1 MSSCTIEYPLNLFS
15 SSNLATARLPMGYF
29 LVVQSF
35 SNFTSHVLSTKH
47 FKNFEV
53 SLYFVRCRQ
62 PLLIWYSD
70 IYRHDDVIKWKHVPP
85 NWPFVWGIHRSPV
98 NSPHKGQWRGALM
111 FSLIC
116 VWINDWVIN
125 REAGDLR
132 RYRAH
137 YDVIVMALCYPGSYA
152 HTHTYIIYC
161 MSVTWGVNTRSPTLY
176 HETNLSKIWS
186 AAI

>member
-1 MSSCTIEYPLNLFS
+1 MSSCNIEYPPEPLLRLKPCDILFAHG
-15 SSNLATARLPMGYF
+15 LF

-70 IYRHDDVIKWKHVPP
+70 IYRHDDVIKWKHFPR
-85 NWPFVWGIHRSPV
+85 NWPFTRGIHRSPV

-137 YDVIVMALCYPGSYA
+137 YDVIVMALCYTGSYA
-152 HTHTYIIYC
+152 HRHIYII
-161 MSVTWGVNTRSPTLY
+161 LY
-176 HETNLSKIWS
+176 VRHLRGWYSKSNDIPRDKFK
-186 AAI
+186 